1 MSLLKFY
8 TNSASS
14 IKFGSLT
21 LLWEI
26 SSDLQ
31 RLPWVLAR
39 WEELWDRFT
48 KELYSFWLLPCLF
61 WLISFC
67 FDYGGK
73 PFWKMSSKLWPQ
85 LALSFIARE
94 LNISFSLSSILKG
107 NGIPLWFINVDCF
120 YAENSVMF
128 SYDLIILFL
137 ERYVV
142 GVTSRYGVPLRPP
155 ILFVLLPFFLFPRCL
170 RVLLGN
176 YSSNALSYNVYFLV
190 HNVLNSSTTWLGS
203 FLL

>member
-1 MSLLKFY
+1 M
-8 TNSASS
+8 
-14 IKFGSLT
+14 
-21 LLWEI
+21 
-26 SSDLQ
+26 Q
-31 RLPWVLAR
+31 RCPWVLAR
-39 WEELWDRFT
+39 WEELCDRFV

-85 LALSFIARE
+85 LALCFIALG
-94 LNISFSLSSILKG
+94 LNISFSLSSRLKG
-107 NGIPLWFINVDCF
+107 NGMPLWLINVDCF

-128 SYDLIILFL
+128 SYDLIILFF

-142 GVTSRYGVPLRPP
+142 GVTSRCRVLLLPP

-170 RVLLGN
+170 RVLLEN
-176 YSSNALSYNVYFLV
+176 YNSKALSYNYI
-190 HNVLNSSTTWLGS
+190 HK
-203 FLL
+203 